1 MFKFKMCICL
11 TVIFCVQRRDA
22 QHKEIFSPELIAGG
36 AQPGTDRKLVLSK
49 TKLGI
54 QGFCT
59 YSVFKIIVG
68 FFEHF
73 RIYSILCG
81 NYAAIPSMSVYVSRG
96 TSSYDRQMAVW
107 SPADLAEFIKI
118 LWKKTIFN
126 I

>member
-1 MFKFKMCICL
+1 MCICL

-68 FFEHF
+68 FFSN
-73 RIYSILCG
+73 ILKYILYS
-81 NYAAIPSMSVYVSRG
+81 AAITRQFPLCQSMGAAALHPMTARWQFG
-96 TSSYDRQMAVW
+96 HRQIWQSS
-107 SPADLAEFIKI
+107 
-118 LWKKTIFN
+118 
-126 I
+126 